1 MVDMTSSKVVMEL
14 EETYFGEGTSQKAA
28 ESWWKVKT
36 KPQRHILQIC
46 VCKLQNIKK
55 DNLKCTILLNR
66 ARYCQ
71 LCWEVAS
78 QFGATWRLRRKDY
91 FRRKKCMFRTRG
103 KWFWNKRSLFFW
115 EEKIFLGGREDE
127 GKVLFALAAESLHS
141 FPVAGL
147 FPDLIMPP
155 PSQIPQPISV
165 YVSRRIWLAT
175 SYPLTHSMPPQ
186 WPSLNIETM
195 AAWKYFD
202 PDTMHGEIRKC
213 ISYARAIFFHQRCL
227 EIKIASR
234 PMLPQTDLRQH
245 RLAAASWAKSQL
257 TFEKS

>member
-1 MVDMTSSKVVMEL
+1 M
-14 EETYFGEGTSQKAA
+14 
-28 ESWWKVKT
+28 
-36 KPQRHILQIC
+36 
-46 VCKLQNIKK
+46 
-55 DNLKCTILLNR
+55 
-66 ARYCQ
+66 
-71 LCWEVAS
+71 
-78 QFGATWRLRRKDY
+78 
-91 FRRKKCMFRTRG
+91 
-103 KWFWNKRSLFFW
+103 
-115 EEKIFLGGREDE
+115 GRENIFGRKRRR

-155 PSQIPQPISV
+155 PSQIPQPPSV
-165 YVSRRIWLAT
+165 YVSQRIWLAT
-175 SYPLTHSMPPQ
+175 SYPLTHSLCPLNDLLY
-186 WPSLNIETM
+186 LNIETM

>member
-1 MVDMTSSKVVMEL
+1 MLYHLLNSNLEMVDMTSSKVVMEL

-46 VCKLQNIKK
+46 VCKFQNIKK
-55 DNLKCTILLNR
+55 DSLKCTILLNR

-127 GKVLFALAAESLHS
+127 GKFCLLL
-141 FPVAGL
+141 L
-147 FPDLIMPP
+147 
-155 PSQIPQPISV
+155 
-165 YVSRRIWLAT
+165 
-175 SYPLTHSMPPQ
+175 
-186 WPSLNIETM
+186 PSLC
-195 AAWKYFD
+195 
-202 PDTMHGEIRKC
+202 IRFLLLGC
-213 ISYARAIFFHQRCL
+213 SLIWSCHLLVRFPNLLLF
-227 EIKIASR
+227 
-234 PMLPQTDLRQH
+234 M
-245 RLAAASWAKSQL
+245 
-257 TFEKS
+257 